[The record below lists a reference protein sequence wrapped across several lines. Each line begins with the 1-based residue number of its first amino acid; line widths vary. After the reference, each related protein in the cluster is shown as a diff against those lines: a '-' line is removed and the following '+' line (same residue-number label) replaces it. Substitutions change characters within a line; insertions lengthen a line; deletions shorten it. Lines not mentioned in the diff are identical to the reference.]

1 MAVQKKKTG
10 IYKSAVVVK
19 EIWQCYSKTSV
30 QNLGDKRTIK
40 LAQASM
46 SIINLN
52 LNKIKGSLTNILE
65 LIDLKQ
71 RKVICTRKSL
81 EMQIG
86 QKILSIG
93 WNRYGQII
101 IT

>member
-1 MAVQKKKTG
+1 MAVQKKKID
-10 IYKSAVVVK
+10 IYESAVIVE
-19 EIWQCYSKTSV
+19 EIWQCCSKTSV
-30 QNLGDKRTIK
+30 QDSGDKRTIK
-40 LAQASM
+40 LTQASI

-52 LNKIKGSLTNILE
+52 LNKTKDSLTNVLE

-71 RKVICTRKSL
+71 KKVICTRKSL

-86 QKILSIG
+86 QKILSVG